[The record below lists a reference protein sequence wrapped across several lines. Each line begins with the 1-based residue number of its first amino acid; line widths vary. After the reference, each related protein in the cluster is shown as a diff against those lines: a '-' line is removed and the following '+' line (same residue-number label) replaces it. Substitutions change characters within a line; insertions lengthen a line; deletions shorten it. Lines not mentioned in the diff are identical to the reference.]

1 MIKLQFLRK
10 IFRTD
15 KSDCDFLQPDWSP
28 KAIICWMLPILS
40 FFFFYLSLSHT
51 LTLFF
56 SHTRTY
62 AGKSGRCVCEWER
75 RERDF
80 PTACVCVS
88 IEFDY
93 SAFQRMTQV
102 KGLTLIDLELIDGHI
117 EPFISHKLT
126 CAVYPMGLLLT
137 KT

>member
-15 KSDCDFLQPDWSP
+15 KSDCDFLQLDGSP

-62 AGKSGRCVCEWER
+62 AGKSGGCVCVNGNGRGE
-75 RERDF
+75 REREREKECEREF
-80 PTACVCVS
+80 PTACVCVF
-88 IEFDY
+88 IEFHY
-93 SAFQRMTQV
+93 SAFQRMTQ
-102 KGLTLIDLELIDGHI
+102 E
-117 EPFISHKLT
+117 SKLGALPSQT
-126 CAVYPMGLLLT
+126 WN
-137 KT
+137 